1 MSFEEAFK
9 IALIP
14 ASISA
19 FLSIASIFISFFLN
33 RKRSEKEALYKN
45 KIDLRERL
53 KDDLAAYMGKIQRCY
68 YDATLKRSTW
78 DTSEINLM
86 LDRATDVVIYGY
98 KVKLEL
104 NPSRD
109 KNLLEKIDDINEICA
124 GFDKE
129 KMKDVRLHELFNLG
143 YVTLAAMDTEIK
155 RLAG

>member
-14 ASISA
+14 ASVSA

-68 YDATLKRSTW
+68 YDATLKRATL
-78 DTSEINLM
+78 DEAEINSM
-86 LDRATDVVIYGY
+86 LDHVTEVIIYGY

-109 KNLLEKIDDINEICA
+109 KILSEKIDDINEICA
-124 GFDKE
+124 VFDKE

-155 RLAG
+155 KLAG